1 MTHPRS
7 TSGPSAQDRRIIIVV
22 RFALIPGQR
31 TRALTAL
38 LSCALLLSLIF
49 AMPVSAAGP
58 LKLTAASADPGS
70 GTAGDTFTFAVTYV
84 SKDDAPPAFV
94 RVIVGGKAHD
104 MRPNNASDS
113 DMRDGARYKVS
124 IRIKTAGRFS
134 YSFAA
139 QDSKGRD
146 TSLAGG
152 SVRVAPKP
160 KPAPKAA
167 PKPTAGPAPAP
178 DSGSNDGPQPPPA
191 NDTTADPA
199 DAAAAGAAAAGL
211 LRDYD
216 GGSGPGGLGG
226 FGPGGFGP
234 GAFGFGA
241 LGPSGPGGSAPSG
254 SSGTSPSVGSEQGGV
269 GSEPGAGTRRQQAL
283 TGIAALAVTLPGV
296 GSDQWLALA
305 ARSAVIATGAA
316 AVVVMALFTFKRRR
330 RDDEDEDPFEVPTR
344 GEAPGEAPP
353 TGATA
358 TRTEPALTGEA
369 AMPRWRRPSL
379 NEARKADPGTSLAAI
394 EAERLTFARST
405 EAADPVNERRR
416 IRYRMVRLSDSP
428 DEILGQEIGRLDE
441 GDEVELLERSGL
453 YWKVRTPLGEI
464 GWVHKM
470 TLGDAVTSTQPAA
483 SADDDESDSDVLAA
497 FNEAQAMRGYQPLAE
512 PVLGEGLAARFI
524 RERGVN

>member
-1 MTHPRS
+1 M
-7 TSGPSAQDRRIIIVV
+7 A

-38 LSCALLLSLIF
+38 LSCALLLSLFF
-49 AMPVSAAGP
+49 AMPASAAGP
-58 LKLTAASADPGS
+58 LKLTAGSADPGS
-70 GTAGDTFTFAVTYV
+70 GTAGDTFTFAATYV

-94 RVIVGGKAHD
+94 RVIVGGKVHD
-104 MRPNNASDS
+104 MKRQDSSDS
-113 DMRDGARYKVS
+113 DMRDGARYTVS

-152 SVRVAPKP
+152 TVRVAPKP
-160 KPAPKAA
+160 KTSPKPA
-167 PKPTAGPAPAP
+167 PKPTARPAPS
-178 DSGSNDGPQPPPA
+178 DSGSNDAQQPT
-191 NDTTADPA
+191 NDSTTDPT
-199 DAAAAGAAAAGL
+199 DAAGAGAGVFGL

-216 GGSGPGGLGG
+216 GGPGSGGPGGV
-226 FGPGGFGP
+226 GP
-234 GAFGFGA
+234 AA
-241 LGPSGPGGSAPSG
+241 LGPVDADGSGQPGSNV
-254 SSGTSPSVGSEQGGV
+254 TSPSLGAEPAGVGSEQG
-269 GSEPGAGTRRQQAL
+269 EGTRRQPAL

-316 AVVVMALFTFKRRR
+316 AVVAMALFTFKRRR
-330 RDDEDEDPFEVPTR
+330 REDEDEDPFDVPTR
-344 GEAPGEAPP
+344 GKAPDEASAS
-353 TGATA
+353 GATPKP
-358 TRTEPALTGEA
+358 TEPGLTGEA

-394 EAERLTFARST
+394 EAERLTFARNAA
-405 EAADPVNERRR
+405 AADPANERRR
-416 IRYRMVRLSDSP
+416 IRYRMVRLADSP

-453 YWKVRTPLGEI
+453 YWKVRTPPGQI

-470 TLGDAVTSTQPAA
+470 TLGDAVPNTQPAA
-483 SADDDESDSDVLAA
+483 SGDDETDGDVLAA
-497 FNEAQAMRGYQPLAE
+497 FNEAQAMRGFQPLAE

-524 RERGVN
+524 RERGAS